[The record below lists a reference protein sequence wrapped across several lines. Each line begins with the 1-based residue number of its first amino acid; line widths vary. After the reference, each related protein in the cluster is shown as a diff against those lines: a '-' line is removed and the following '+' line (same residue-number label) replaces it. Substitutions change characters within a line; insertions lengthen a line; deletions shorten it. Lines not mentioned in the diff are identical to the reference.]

1 MANYKDIHGALIE
14 TVTTDPSD
22 PVNGQVW
29 YNSDTQTLKGFTS
42 NPAGTWS
49 TSGAMNNGRGDVGS
63 AGTQTAA
70 LGMGGY
76 SSPFR
81 AFTEDWN
88 GISWAELGDLNT
100 ARQPAGEAG
109 TSTSALAFGG
119 DLPPDG
125 SPKSNSTEE
134 WNGSSV
140 STKTMDTD

>member
-1 MANYKDIHGALIE
+1 MDSAQYGL
-14 TVTTDPSD
+14 
-22 PVNGQVW
+22 G
-29 YNSDTQTLKGFTS
+29 
-42 NPAGTWS
+42 GT
-49 TSGAMNNGRGDVGS
+49 
-63 AGTQTAA
+63 GTQTAA
-70 LGMGGY
+70 LGIGGY

-81 AFTEDWN
+81 AFTQDWN
-88 GISWAELGDLNT
+88 GVSWQEVGDLNT

-109 TSTSALAFGG
+109 TSTLALAFGG